1 MSLASRFTGK
11 SLTNQQAKAAASNLL
26 KKSPLEMP
34 AEKSPTAHMNA
45 NLLSFAPIQFPS
57 DLGNDEQG
65 HFMIFYS
72 ISNKHSALSDQNFMR
87 ELGAGVNR
95 SVDTGSEASY
105 SVATLKSSR
114 DGDSVKIGKTPRN
127 TVTAK
132 RPTHSQVTGAV
143 AMYMPPGIKAEYS
156 VQNGETELGMAGM
169 ATKSVINTISASDT
183 QGQIDAFLSGVGGF
197 ALNAAKKLAVNT
209 GEAAGLGDIT
219 GALSK
224 VTGLAE
230 NPFVEVVFERVNPR
244 KFTYNFTLQARSQKE
259 VQDINKIITFFKFHM
274 HPEMENDVGGGRY
287 FRVPSEFEIH
297 YAYNGQVNNYLNK
310 ISRCVLTATSVDY
323 GEEGFTTFRQFD
335 SQGAAPV
342 TINMT
347 LSFTEAEI
355 LTKDMI
361 MEGY

>member
-1 MSLASRFTGK
+1 MK
-11 SLTNQQAKAAASNLL
+11 
-26 KKSPLEMP
+26 
-34 AEKSPTAHMNA
+34 
-45 NLLSFAPIQFPS
+45 
-57 DLGNDEQG
+57 
-65 HFMIFYS
+65 
-72 ISNKHSALSDQNFMR
+72 
-87 ELGAGVNR
+87 
-95 SVDTGSEASY
+95 
-105 SVATLKSSR
+105 
-114 DGDSVKIGKTPRN
+114 
-127 TVTAK
+127 
-132 RPTHSQVTGAV
+132 
-143 AMYMPPGIKAEYS
+143 
-156 VQNGETELGMAGM
+156 M